1 MPPGRRFRLWIPLA
15 VLLVLAAMGAAM
27 LSARDPSSPGSGQSR
42 RRPATSTV
50 ERRDFVRS
58 IGLSGTVEAVDS
70 TTIPA
75 PRLRGPNTNSLVIT
89 RLVRAGVAVRK
100 GDLIVEF
107 DRQTQLAAALD
118 RRAELGDLEQQI
130 RKREAAERAARAKD
144 EGEILLAES
153 ALSRAKL
160 EMLKNE
166 MIPKIQAE
174 KNQQALEQAEATLKQ
189 LRATFD
195 LKRKAADADL
205 RILLIRRDRAE
216 NAMRQ
221 AETNAERMAVTAP
234 IDGMAVIRTTWKTET
249 MTEIQEGEEVRA
261 GVPVLDIVNP
271 SKMRVRARVNQ
282 ADIND
287 LRVDQKVRVGL
298 DAYPD
303 LTFDGRVAQ
312 VSPIAMGSTLS
323 PKVRVYVVLI
333 DIGGAHPNLMPD
345 LTASLDVE
353 LARAPG
359 AIVVPRD
366 ALGYDAERVFV
377 LVQRGSSFRDQ
388 DVTLGPV
395 STTEAVIASGLA
407 EGAVIARHVAARSLR

>member
-1 MPPGRRFRLWIPLA
+1 
-15 VLLVLAAMGAAM
+15 MGAAM

-58 IGLSGTVEAVDS
+58 IRLSGTVEAVDS

-89 RLVRAGVAVRK
+89 RLVRAGAAVRK

-195 LKRKAADADL
+195 LQRKAADADL